1 MFLQKARRCRDS
13 SSSSLL
19 LRYNTHAFWKTTL
32 TIQANV
38 DPHIFYS
45 DTSLVFGKILV
56 HSVEKTHGL
65 VVTVELIWF
74 LFYNILSFNF
84 VQTPNKSLR
93 FRRFSRSYVHQS
105 VVVPSN
111 RSQSCTA
118 CFFLMCAVQND
129 HIPFFW
135 RLFVPSESV
144 FA

>member
-1 MFLQKARRCRDS
+1 MQRLIIFS
-13 SSSSLL
+13 FV
-19 LRYNTHAFWKTTL
+19 T
-32 TIQANV
+32 TIQHPRILKNNI
-38 DPHIFYS
+38 DHSSKRRPPHC
-45 DTSLVFGKILV
+45 LFGHQSCTWQNSGSFCRKNP
-56 HSVEKTHGL
+56 
-65 VVTVELIWF
+65 WF
-74 LFYNILSFNF
+74 LFYNMLSFNF
-84 VQTPNKSLR
+84 VQTPNKSLG

-135 RLFVPSESV
+135 RLFVPNESV